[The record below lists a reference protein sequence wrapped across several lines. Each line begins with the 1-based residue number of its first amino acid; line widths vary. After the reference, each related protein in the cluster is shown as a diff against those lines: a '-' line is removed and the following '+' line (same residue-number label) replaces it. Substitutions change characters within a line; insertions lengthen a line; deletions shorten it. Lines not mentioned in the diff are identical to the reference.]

1 MNDAVTGAAAD
12 PVTDV
17 IGIGHGATEIV
28 AGAVTGCVTG
38 CEDVTP

>member
-12 PVTDV
+12 PVIDV
-17 IGIGHGATEIV
+17 IGIATEIV

-38 CEDVTP
+38 CEDVMP